1 MHRIY
6 DTISESIDF
15 IVGQDQ
21 TCPPLPYLAQRAG
34 YSESHFQKLFLSYV
48 GLSPSQLWR
57 YMRYQKARDLLF
69 AHTSSTLNSALES
82 GFSGQGRLHDAF
94 VKFEAATPGEVRS
107 KGEGMRIRYG
117 IGASVLGSVLA
128 ARTDKGMCW
137 LGFEGGAQEVT
148 RKGTSFH
155 RMQQKWPKAE
165 FVRDDKAII
174 DVVEKINAIWSKD
187 KRLTVNQKLALH
199 IFGTNFQIQVW
210 QALMQIPLGM
220 LSSYK
225 DVAETIQCPKAY
237 RAVGSA
243 VGDNPVSLLIPCH
256 RVIQSSGIVKNYG
269 WGDARK
275 KCILLMEQKQIAE

>member
-1 MHRIY
+1 MHKIY

-15 IVGQDQ
+15 IVKQEQ
-21 TCPPLPYLAQRAG
+21 SCPSLSYLADRAG
-34 YSESHFQKLFLSYV
+34 YSESHFQRLFLSYV

-69 AHTSSTLNSALES
+69 AQTSPTLHSAIES

-107 KGEGMRIRYG
+107 KGKGMCIRYG

-128 ARTDKGMCW
+128 ARTDKGICW
-137 LGFEGGAQEVT
+137 LGFEGAAEKDI
-148 RKGTSFH
+148 RKGKSLM
-155 RMQQKWPKAE
+155 RMQQKWPEAQ
-165 FVRDDKAII
+165 FVRDDNAII
-174 DVVEKINAIWSKD
+174 DIVDKINAIWIKD
-187 KRLTVNQKLALH
+187 ECLAANQKLALH

-220 LSSYK
+220 VSSYK
-225 DVAETIQCPKAY
+225 DVAETIQCPKAS

-243 VGDNPVSLLIPCH
+243 VGENPVSLLIPCH
-256 RVIQSSGIVKNYG
+256 RVIQSSGIVENYG

-275 KCILLMEQKQIAE
+275 KCILLVEQKNISG